1 MLYGHITRVWRGEEE
16 LCLNPYFFGKCSTA
30 NYAPIGWE
38 WLRGVLILIFLENA
52 LRLYLKKQIEAIE
65 IDVLILIFLENA
77 LRPYGYRDSWW
88 NRSCLNP
95 YFFGKCSTASK
106 DTYIVSLNVPSLN
119 PYFFGKCSTAATKS
133 ELTPTMSGL
142 NPYFFG
148 KCSTAL
154 QKKKLSIAKN
164 VMS

>member
-1 MLYGHITRVWRGEEE
+1 MLYGEIKIILKQESWKS
-16 LCLNPYFFGKCSTA
+16 LNPYFFGKCSTA
-30 NYAPIGWE
+30 TSQGCGEVKRSY
-38 WLRGVLILIFLENA
+38 VLILIFLENA